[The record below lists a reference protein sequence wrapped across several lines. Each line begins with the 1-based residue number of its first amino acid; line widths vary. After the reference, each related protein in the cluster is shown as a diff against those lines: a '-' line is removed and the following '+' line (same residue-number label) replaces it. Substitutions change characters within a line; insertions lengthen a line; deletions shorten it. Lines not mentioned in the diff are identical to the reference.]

1 MSIQLI
7 QRYYKD
13 VDDLKQYGGSDI
25 EAVISQRFGQLIDS
39 YCEKRQLKLIPQLD
53 LKTKEGKLIRPDG
66 TIRNALRIEYGF
78 WESKANV
85 NLEEEIR
92 KKFNAGY
99 PKTNI
104 LFEDSKTAV
113 LFQEGEEVKRVKMQD
128 ENELHKILTLFIS
141 FEHTFV
147 KNFNDAVELFKK
159 DIPKV
164 VEALQ
169 GMIEKQSIENS
180 KFQQARNVFFE
191 LCKHSINPSITIDN
205 VNEMLIQHILTEE
218 IFMSVFSDNQFIREN
233 IIAHELYKVEDTFF
247 TGSTKRQ
254 TLDLIKNYYEMIKH
268 AASAIADHHEKQT
281 FLKVIYENFYK
292 AYNPKGADKLG
303 IVYTP
308 NEIVKFQIEST
319 DYLLHKHFS
328 RGLANENVEILDPAT
343 GTGTY
348 ICDILEYIPKQYL
361 DYKYKNEIHANEV
374 AILPYY
380 IANLNI
386 EYTFRQKMGYYEE
399 FKNICFVDTLD
410 NVAALGYEGKMG
422 NIYGFSNEN
431 AERIKQQNER
441 KISVIIGN
449 PPYNA
454 NQQNE
459 NDNNKNREYE
469 EVDKRIKDTYIKKSK
484 AQKAKTYDMYTR
496 FFRWASD
503 RVREGGIIC
512 FITNSSLINAKTF
525 DGFRKSIT
533 DEFDYAY
540 IIDLGG
546 NIRELSGKDGIWMN
560 EEHTIFGKSAAVGV
574 CITYLVKIKAK
585 EKHDCKINYIHPC
598 DIRALRT
605 EKFDW
610 LQSNKFQDIPFK
622 LITPDKNN
630 NWVSLPEDND
640 WKTFLSLADKNV
652 KSGKNKEAVF
662 ELFTLGT
669 TSNRDKWVYDLD
681 LENLKNK
688 VAFFIE
694 TYNNDVDKVSD
705 KININNL
712 SEIISSQIKHTRDTK
727 RNLLKRIKYKFQSK
741 EIRECL
747 YRAFNK
753 QHIYY
758 SKDLNEMRYQTPLVF
773 PKNESQ
779 NFLIAVNTS
788 SRPFNV
794 LASKYLV
801 DLHFNGD
808 SQCLPFYRYD
818 KSGNRI
824 ENITDWGLEQFKKNY
839 ELEIMNYELKNGKEK
854 FINQNSKFKIQ
865 KEDIFHYVYGVLH
878 NPVYRKKYEL
888 NLKREFP
895 RIPFYN
901 DFWKWASWGKE
912 LMDLHI
918 NYETVE
924 PYQLKIENGQL
935 KMKAKKSKEQEQT
948 LSIINSPLSIEKDDF
963 IPKAKLKADKISG
976 EIIIDELTTIKGI
989 PKEAWEYK
997 LGIRS
1002 AIEWV
1007 LDQYKE
1013 STPSDLTIK
1022 EKFNTYKFA
1031 DYKDHVIDLLKRVV
1045 TVSVKTMEIVKQME
1059 TEESTLQP

>member
-13 VDDLKQYGGSDI
+13 IDDLKQYGGSDI

-53 LKTKEGKLIRPDG
+53 LKTKEGRLIRPDG
-66 TIRNALRIEYGF
+66 TIKNALRIEYGY

-85 NLEEEIR
+85 NLDEEIR
-92 KKFNAGY
+92 LKFNAGY

-113 LFQEGEEVKRVKMQD
+113 LFQDGEEVNRVKIHN
-128 ENELHKILTLFIS
+128 ENELHKILDQFIS
-141 FEHTFV
+141 FEHPEV
-147 KNFNDAVELFKK
+147 RNFNEAVDHFKK

-169 GMIEKQSIENS
+169 GMIEKQEHENTN
-180 KFQQARNVFFE
+180 FQQARNVFFG
-191 LCKHSINPSITIDN
+191 LCKQSINPSITIDN
-205 VNEMLIQHILTEE
+205 INEMLIQHILTEE

-233 IIAHELYKVEDTFF
+233 IIASELYKVEDTFF

-308 NEIVKFQIEST
+308 NEIVKFQIESV
-319 DYLLHKHFS
+319 DYLLHKHFGK
-328 RGLANENVEILDPAT
+328 GLANENVEILDPAT

-361 DYKYKNEIHANEV
+361 EYKYKNEIHANEV

-574 CITYLVKIKAK
+574 CITYLVKIKGN

-598 DIRALRT
+598 NIRALRK
-605 EKFDW
+605 EKFEW

-630 NWVSLPEDND
+630 NWINLPDND
-640 WKTFLSLADKNV
+640 WESLIKLIDKATKTKKGTDETIFK
-652 KSGKNKEAVF
+652 
-662 ELFTLGT
+662 LFTLGT

-681 LENLKNK
+681 LANLKNK

-694 TYNNDVDKVSD
+694 TYNNDINKISD
-705 KININNL
+705 KINISNL
-712 SEIISSQIKHTRDTK
+712 STILSSQIKHTRDTK
-727 RNLLKRIKYKFQSK
+727 RNLLKKIKYKFQK
-741 EIRECL
+741 QEVRECL
-747 YRAFNK
+747 YRVFTK
-753 QHIYY
+753 HHIYY

-773 PKNESQ
+773 PKKESQ

-794 LASKYLV
+794 VASKYLV

-818 KSGNRI
+818 KSDNRI
-824 ENITDWGLEQFKKNY
+824 ENITDWGLEKFKTQY
-839 ELEIMNYELKNGKEK
+839 PQITDLSKEK
-854 FINQNSKFKIQ
+854 
-865 KEDIFHYVYGVLH
+865 IFHYVYGVLH
-878 NPVYRKKYEL
+878 NPTYRKKYEL

-895 RIPFYN
+895 RIPFYK
-901 DFWKWASWGKE
+901 DFEKWAAWGQE
-912 LMDLHI
+912 LMELHI

-924 PYQLKIENGQL
+924 PYQLTVKNEEFRTKG
-935 KMKAKKSKEQEQT
+935 KKEVAISE
-948 LSIINSPLSIEKDDF
+948 DF
-963 IPKAKLKADKISG
+963 IPKVKLKADKISC

-1002 AIEWV
+1002 AMEWI

-1013 STPSDLTIK
+1013 KEPSEPIIA

-1031 DYKDHVIDLLKRVV
+1031 DYKDHVIDLIKRVI
-1045 TVSVKTMEIVKQME
+1045 TVSVKTMQIVKQME
-1059 TEESTLQP
+1059 TEESHSL